1 MCPVYEQVIPSNL
14 FSLQRAVENTDAVK
28 EIEQRVHLLSGILA
42 SPVREDDRAEKARR
56 IELRMFVF
64 V

>member
-1 MCPVYEQVIPSNL
+1 MEN
-14 FSLQRAVENTDAVK
+14 VEAVK
-28 EIEQRVHLLSGILA
+28 EIEQRVHSLSGILA

-56 IELRMFVF
+56 IELRRFVL